1 MTIIDRVKFDGP
13 GDVFVWRWPGDAL
26 VWGTQV
32 IVNQA
37 QEALFLKDGKVLDV
51 LEPGVHTLKTANIPL
66 LKHLV
71 NIPFGSETP
80 FAAEIYYI
88 NKAVNMALKWG
99 TREPIPVQEPQ
110 FQLFVPVRAFGQ
122 LGMKVSDGKKLV
134 STMVGTLP
142 VFDAN
147 QVLDYFRGHLMTH
160 IKDYIAEKLVLDKI
174 PLLTISAHLTE
185 ISSSLKEKVA
195 GEFGRFGIEVV
206 NFYLESISVP
216 PEDETVKRLKKML
229 SDKAEF
235 ETLGESR
242 YRTVRT
248 FDTLQAAAG
257 NEGGAAGVMG
267 LGVGMGMGM
276 GAGAGMGQMMGQA
289 IGAQTSPVACLCGT
303 ANPSGSKFCTQ
314 CGRPLGAPIC
324 GKCRA
329 AISPAAKFCSACGQP
344 AV

>member
-1 MTIIDRVKFDGP
+1 
-13 GDVFVWRWPGDAL
+13 
-26 VWGTQV
+26 
-32 IVNQA
+32 
-37 QEALFLKDGKVLDV
+37 
-51 LEPGVHTLKTANIPL
+51 
-66 LKHLV
+66 
-71 NIPFGSETP
+71 
-80 FAAEIYYI
+80 
-88 NKAVNMALKWG
+88 
-99 TREPIPVQEPQ
+99 
-110 FQLFVPVRAFGQ
+110 
-122 LGMKVSDGKKLV
+122 
-134 STMVGTLP
+134 MVGTLP

-185 ISSSLKEKVA
+185 ISSAIKEKVA

-235 ETLGESR
+235 ETLGEQR

-248 FDTLQAAAG
+248 FDTLQTAAG

-289 IGAQTSPVACLCGT
+289 IGAHTAPCGVFVWNGEPRRGQVLCPV
-303 ANPSGSKFCTQ
+303 
-314 CGRPLGAPIC
+314 
-324 GKCRA
+324 RA
-329 AISPAAKFCSACGQP
+329 APGCPDMWEVPCGDIP
-344 AV
+344 RREILFRLRPTGGLKKPESKMLVDNIRPKRETTGFRPTPCRNDEHFIDGVS